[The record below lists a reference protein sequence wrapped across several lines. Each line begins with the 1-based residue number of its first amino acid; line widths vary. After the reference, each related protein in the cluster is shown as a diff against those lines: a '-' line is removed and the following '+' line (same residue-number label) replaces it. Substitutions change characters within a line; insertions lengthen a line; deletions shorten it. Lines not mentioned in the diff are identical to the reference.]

1 MNLETKIKIK
11 YLFENDNFFKKIYI
25 FLNKYFSLNK
35 TYKKS
40 YSQGGM
46 DLILQNIF
54 KNKKKGFYV
63 DVGCQ
68 HPIKNNNTFLL
79 HKRGWT
85 GINVDLDKFSIDLF
99 NYNRPND
106 VNINAAISDKEE
118 IVNLYFYHHKSPI
131 NTLNK
136 NVTLFQKSK
145 IESIKKIKTLSLN
158 KILLDAKC
166 RRIDLL
172 TIDVEGNEYKVL
184 KNFDFTKYNP
194 KIVVVEYLDLNVKKW
209 EITYNNFNNVKKSKI
224 YSLMIKN
231 NYNFVNWVNG
241 DLVFVKNKIKF

>member
-1 MNLETKIKIK
+1 MNLETKIKNK
-11 YLFENDNFFKKIYI
+11 YLFKNDNFFKKIYI
-25 FLNKYFSLNK
+25 FLNRFFSLNK
-35 TYKKS
+35 SYKKS

-46 DLILQNIF
+46 DLILHNIF

-79 HKRGWT
+79 HKRGWA
-85 GINVDLDKFSIDLF
+85 GINIDLDKFSIDLF
-99 NYNRPND
+99 NYNRPKD
-106 VNINAAISDKEE
+106 ININAAISDKEE
-118 IVNLYFYHHKSPI
+118 IVDLYFYHHKSPI

-158 KILLDAKC
+158 KILLDVKC
-166 RRIDLL
+166 KQIDLL

-184 KNFDFTKYNP
+184 KNFNFTKYNP

-209 EITYNNFNNVKKSKI
+209 EITYNDFNNVKKSKI

-231 NYNFVNWVNG
+231 KYNFVNWVNG

>member
-1 MNLETKIKIK
+1 MFGEDLYINK
-11 YLFENDNFFKKIYI
+11 FFKY
-25 FLNKYFSLNK
+25 
-35 TYKKS
+35 
-40 YSQGGM
+40 
-46 DLILQNIF
+46 
-54 KNKKKGFYV
+54 KKKGFYV

-99 NYNRPND
+99 NYNRPKD
-106 VNINAAISDKEE
+106 ININAAISDKEE
-118 IVNLYFYHHKSPI
+118 IVDLYFYHHKSPI

-166 RRIDLL
+166 KQIDLL

-209 EITYNNFNNVKKSKI
+209 EITYNDFNNVKKSKI

-231 NYNFVNWVNG
+231 KYNFVNWVNG